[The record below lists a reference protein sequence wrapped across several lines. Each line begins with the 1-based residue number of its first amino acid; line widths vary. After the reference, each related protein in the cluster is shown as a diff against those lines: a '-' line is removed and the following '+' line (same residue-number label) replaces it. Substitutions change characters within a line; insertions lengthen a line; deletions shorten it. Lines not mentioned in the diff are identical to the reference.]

1 MNDEHWL
8 TLKVS
13 MTCAY
18 DKYED
23 EIKMVQEQ
31 WPQLK
36 IDFLLGYNIK
46 INIKRGEINLRWW
59 GV

>member
-1 MNDEHWL
+1 
-8 TLKVS
+8 

-18 DKYED
+18 YKYED

>member
-1 MNDEHWL
+1 
-8 TLKVS
+8 

-36 IDFLLGYNIK
+36 IDCLLGYNIK